1 MAINTYKCYRK
12 GAIKDRT
19 QTYNPKNDTFV
30 KRDAVSGQFMDVKQD
45 GSPFK
50 GVAKE
55 IDHRRKR

>member
-1 MAINTYKCYRK
+1 MATNTDKCYRK

-50 GVAKE
+50 GVTKE
-55 IDHRRKR
+55 KGNKRKR